1 MKITTK
7 IIASAICVLAL
18 VLGLLLMLNYFKFSK
33 ILADTTNSRLSV
45 ITQSIGDSIEGALK
59 LGLPLDEIR
68 LAPQIIARAKG
79 LDPAITRI
87 DVFDKVGGIL
97 FSTDPVYV
105 KREVDE
111 NILNNITE
119 IRDAR
124 ADIWNADSD
133 SAFVTGMTVYNG
145 ADRAV
150 GGMVMQYDK
159 SGYHTKVASVLRS
172 LLISTVVVFGA
183 VASFLTLGIL
193 FGFKELSH
201 SYASMETSLKG
212 VLSSDPTQISQ
223 LARSDEFAAQLN
235 TIVGKIDGVSEN
247 IQKTQSGPTGSV
259 GGQA

>member
-33 ILADTTNSRLSV
+33 ILADTTSSRLSV

-87 DVFDKVGGIL
+87 DVFDKSGGIL
-97 FSTDPVYV
+97 FSTDQLYV
-105 KREVDE
+105 QRLVGT
-111 NILNNITE
+111 NILENLTE
-119 IRDAR
+119 TRDAG
-124 ADIWNADSD
+124 ADIWNADND

-159 SGYHTKVASVLRS
+159 TGYHTKVTSVLRS
-172 LLISTVVVFGA
+172 LLISTIAVFGV
-183 VASFLTLGIL
+183 VALFLTLGVL
-193 FGFKELSH
+193 FGFKELRR
-201 SYASMETSLKG
+201 SYVSMETSLKG
-212 VLSSDPTQISQ
+212 VLSPDPTQISQ

-235 TIVGKIDGVSEN
+235 TIVGKIDGVSDS
-247 IQKTQSGPTGSV
+247 IQKTQSGPASRV
-259 GGQA
+259 GEQA